1 MLAFGDLHLG
11 RSASAVPGDPPE
23 ASTQFT
29 WKRLVDHAIANDID
43 ALLLLGD
50 IVDQDNRYFEAVGPL
65 LSGFEKLGR
74 QGIQVYLVSGNHDF
88 EVLAQIA
95 TPGAAGGQHLAHVHL
110 LGRTGKWEMKT
121 FQKED
126 LSLQI
131 AGWSF
136 PGRHVPGSP
145 MQDFNEISRKRDPDR
160 PLIGLLH
167 CDVDVRESPYAPVS
181 LNELIHTDADAWLL
195 GHVHKPGA
203 LNVSDPAIWYSGS
216 PHAMSAKETGMH
228 GPLLITV
235 RGKSDLEIQPL
246 PLSPVRYETIKLD
259 VSQATDEES
268 VRNLITYALHENAR
282 ELDGELEHVSHI
294 VFDMDLKGEHAE
306 SRKLEAWTA
315 KVNEDLVMPA
325 AGGTILSVRKI
336 TNLVRPAVEDL
347 QALAGESS
355 PAGLLASAIL
365 TLKDGGTN
373 PFLEELARQWKSVFA
388 ELTRS
393 GTYLP
398 LQHHGRV
405 PEDVDREFRKYA
417 NQECNRLLNE
427 LISQREPIN

>member
-1 MLAFGDLHLG
+1 MAIRMLAFGDLHLG
-11 RSASAVPGDPPE
+11 RSASAVHGDPPE
-23 ASTQFT
+23 ASTKFT
-29 WKRLVDHAIANDID
+29 WNRLVDHAIGNDID

-74 QGIQVYLVSGNHDF
+74 QGIQVYLVSGNHDY

-95 TPGAAGGQHLAHVHL
+95 GTQGDSLQGEQAGNVHL
-110 LGRTGKWEMKT
+110 LGRAGKWEMKT

-145 MQDFNEISRKRDPDR
+145 MQDFHEVSRKRDPDR

-216 PHAMSAKETGMH
+216 PHA
-228 GPLLITV
+228 PC
-235 RGKSDLEIQPL
+235 
-246 PLSPVRYETIKLD
+246 
-259 VSQATDEES
+259 
-268 VRNLITYALHENAR
+268 
-282 ELDGELEHVSHI
+282 
-294 VFDMDLKGEHAE
+294 
-306 SRKLEAWTA
+306 W
-315 KVNEDLVMPA
+315 
-325 AGGTILSVRKI
+325 
-336 TNLVRPAVEDL
+336 
-347 QALAGESS
+347 
-355 PAGLLASAIL
+355 
-365 TLKDGGTN
+365 
-373 PFLEELARQWKSVFA
+373 
-388 ELTRS
+388 
-393 GTYLP
+393 
-398 LQHHGRV
+398 
-405 PEDVDREFRKYA
+405 
-417 NQECNRLLNE
+417 
-427 LISQREPIN
+427 